1 MDGFL
6 ASRSFRRSGK
16 LLDRKSSLLFT
27 PSLTST
33 RRAKLSICHNS
44 SPDSAF
50 PSSHSLC
57 ASVDPPPAD
66 CFQYRASTGP
76 DWGGFRDGGEG
87 HPSSPAGEL
96 PAGGRVSLRREMPMG
111 VPKPAWGEPP
121 DPRPGW
127 LPAWGG
133 PIPLPHLLLAF
144 FYVSACRYKDGFV
157 TPPVCKNRG
166 PCLTF
171 RKTDC
176 KSLLTARPYCT
187 GHREGVIA
195 SVTGSEGSHGSTAKG
210 LLAACL
216 PRNASCERLFSGERR
231 GRWRGGLTL
240 SLRAASRLAA
250 ARSEPSRAALRCAGH
265 PGARDSPARA
275 RGQEPGRELV
285 RDRLPLSHVMVRNGD
300 RRFYVFIIIFLHRAR
315 KRCCRQLPPSLA
327 GLTPYCSTT
336 TGSSVWGLF
345 SV

>member
-57 ASVDPPPAD
+57 ASADPPPAHS
-66 CFQYRASTGP
+66 FQHRASTGH
-76 DWGGFRDGGEG
+76 DWRGFRGGG
-87 HPSSPAGEL
+87 DCHPSSPAGGL
-96 PAGGRVSLRREMPMG
+96 PAGDRVPLRREMPMG
-111 VPKPAWGEPP
+111 VPAAAWGEPP
-121 DPRPGW
+121 APRPGW

-133 PIPLPHLLLAF
+133 PIPLPRLLLAF
-144 FYVSACRYKDGFV
+144 FYVSACRYKGGFV

-166 PCLTF
+166 PWLTF

-176 KSLLTARPYCT
+176 NCLLTARPYCT
-187 GHREGVIA
+187 GHRGRVIA

-216 PRNASCERLFSGERR
+216 PRNASCELLFSGERG

-250 ARSEPSRAALRCAGH
+250 ARSEPRAALRWPPRG
-265 PGARDSPARA
+265 PGRPRQ
-275 RGQEPGRELV
+275 GQGPGRELV
-285 RDRLPLSHVMVRNGD
+285 RDKLPLSHVMVRNGD
-300 RRFYVFIIIFLHRAR
+300 CLFYAFIIIFYTGLEEDA
-315 KRCCRQLPPSLA
+315 A
-327 GLTPYCSTT
+327 GSCLLRLL
-336 TGSSVWGLF
+336 V
-345 SV
+345 